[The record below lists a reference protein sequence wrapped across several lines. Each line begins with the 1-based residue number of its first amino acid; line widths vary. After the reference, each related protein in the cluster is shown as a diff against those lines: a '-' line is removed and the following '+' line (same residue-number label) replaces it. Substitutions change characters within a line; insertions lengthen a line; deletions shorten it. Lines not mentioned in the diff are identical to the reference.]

1 MKIVASVEK
10 GFKNVRNQSAV
21 ELARSKITQ
30 VLSNSRLSPP
40 NLSPEEKK
48 ALQELRSDHTIRIMR
63 ADKGN
68 CTVIM
73 DKKDY
78 DDKIIHLLNDRN
90 VCQILP
96 VGGKSIEITE
106 KKVNKLVCGF
116 AKENKITTPVYHQLK
131 CDKAV
136 TPKFYG

>member
-1 MKIVASVEK
+1 MLAKSNNSASQKSLWVKNLSKTKQLSSSEQKVFEKGLNFAITPKRIPVLDIVASVEK

-21 ELARSKITQ
+21 ELARSKITR
-30 VLSNSRLSPP
+30 VLSNSRLPPP

-63 ADKGN
+63 ADKDN

-78 DDKIIHLLNDRN
+78 DDKIMHLLNDRN
-90 VCQILP
+90 V
-96 VGGKSIEITE
+96 
-106 KKVNKLVCGF
+106 
-116 AKENKITTPVYHQLK
+116 
-131 CDKAV
+131 
-136 TPKFYG
+136 